1 MNYKTGFDRK
11 QTVLFPETMDQLI
24 EKNNPVR
31 FIDVFVN
38 SLKEVGLG
46 FKDVSNNTNGRPPYH
61 PKDLIK
67 LYIYGY
73 LNRIRSSRGL
83 EKECK
88 RNIELIWLMKG
99 LVPDHNTISNFR
111 RDNPKAIKK
120 VFRSTVKVAKNL
132 ELIGGILL
140 AGDGTKLRA
149 QNSKK
154 NNYNQKK
161 IDRHIAYIENKLA
174 EYSKALEESDGDKK
188 KAIEKKIEK
197 QKKHK
202 AQYKAIES
210 ELKETG
216 ENQVSTSDPESRQL
230 IIRGMITE
238 VCYNIQ
244 STVDAKYNLPIN
256 YTVTNTNDKRA
267 MTKMVEQAIEIVGNN
282 TFDAV
287 FDKGYYT
294 AEEIHKT
301 QELGV
306 TTHVCVP
313 NPSSHAPDRA
323 YDVSEFKYNNQTD
336 TYTCPTGEIL
346 RSNGNWYKK
355 RSYRVK
361 QYKTKQCKNCP
372 LKSKCTTS
380 NYQRTIERH
389 EYAEAIAINKQN
401 ISNNP
406 AIYAKRQSIVE
417 HPFGTMKRGWGFDHI
432 VTKRTMQRA
441 SADVGFIFIA
451 YNLKRIMNIIGI
463 EQLIDLISKIMAKNS
478 SKSAIKYYNSR
489 IMSLSRIKPYVANI
503 SVNHIILKKIVFCS
517 FKPKLILG
525 F

>member
-1 MNYKTGFDRK
+1 MKYITGFDRK
-11 QTVLFPETMDQLI
+11 QTVLFPEPFDQLI
-24 EKNNPVR
+24 EKDNAVR
-31 FIDVFVN
+31 FVDAFVN
-38 SLKEVGLG
+38 TLEEVDLG
-46 FKDVSNNTNGRPPYH
+46 FKDVRYNINGRPPYH

-73 LNRIRSSRGL
+73 LNKIRSSRAL

-111 RDNPKAIKK
+111 RDNPCGIKK
-120 VFRSTVKVAKNL
+120 VFRATVNLAKNL

-174 EYSKALEESDGDKK
+174 EYCKALETADGDKSK
-188 KAIEKKIEK
+188 VIEKKIEK

-202 AQYKAIES
+202 AQYEAIEN

-216 ENQVSTSDPESRQL
+216 EKQVSTSDPESRQL

-244 STVDAKYNLPIN
+244 STVDSKHNLPID

-267 MTKMVEQAIEIVGNN
+267 MTNMVEQAIEIVGNN
-282 TFDAV
+282 SFEAV

-294 AEEIHKT
+294 AEEIYKT

-306 TTHVCVP
+306 TTHVCIP
-313 NPSSHAPDRA
+313 NPSSHAPDRS
-323 YDVSEFKYNNQTD
+323 YDVSEFQYNKQCD
-336 TYTCPTGEIL
+336 TYTCPAGQIL
-346 RSNGNWYKK
+346 KSNGNWYKK
-355 RSYRVK
+355 RAYRVK
-361 QYKTKQCKNCP
+361 QYKTNRCKNCP
-372 LKSKCTTS
+372 VKSKCTTS
-380 NYQRTIERH
+380 SYQRTIERH
-389 EYAEAIAINKQN
+389 EYAQAIEKNKQN
-401 ISNNP
+401 IANNP
-406 AIYAKRQSIVE
+406 SIYGRRQSIVE
-417 HPFGTMKRGWGFDHI
+417 HPFD
-432 VTKRTMQRA
+432 
-441 SADVGFIFIA
+441 
-451 YNLKRIMNIIGI
+451 
-463 EQLIDLISKIMAKNS
+463 E
-478 SKSAIKYYNSR
+478 
-489 IMSLSRIKPYVANI
+489 
-503 SVNHIILKKIVFCS
+503 
-517 FKPKLILG
+517 
-525 F
+525 